1 MLGESC
7 APAMRILSRMVV
19 SIRMSKKVF
28 LASFVTFIP
37 MITGLRVITAAWLSA
52 NSTYSSS
59 CNASAV
65 LHLVMRTMRK
75 THRHLPC
82 SANPVNGQ
90 DHRDPLFQRWRA
102 YVLWQQRDSWH
113 IAPRL
118 VVSIRMSKKVIIVA
132 LFLNLSWDNAENR
145 SIFPILSKPCWQP
158 RRSKTWV
165 RRKSSKY
172 ISGFVHQSTVSSQ

>member
-19 SIRMSKKVF
+19 SIRMSKNVF
-28 LASFVTFIP
+28 FASF
-37 MITGLRVITAAWLSA
+37 ITAAWLSA
-52 NSTYSSS
+52 NSTHSSS
-59 CNASAV
+59 CNANAV
-65 LHLVMRTMRK
+65 LHLVMRTMRT

-90 DHRDPLFQRWRA
+90 DHRDPLFQRWRV

-113 IAPRL
+113 IAPGL
-118 VVSIRMSKKVIIVA
+118 IGKVIIVA
-132 LFLNLSWDNAENR
+132 LFLNLSWDNAANR